1 MEIVALGPN
10 CTGAHFF
17 SCSATKGITILRLA
31 RDDEYITA
39 MLHFAASFHTKYVAT
54 NTTPPPDFMRTEPG
68 YDAFLNHTLR
78 LARGVQRVALIA
90 PADVQRSPLNGNLF
104 NAVPY

>member
-1 MEIVALGPN
+1 MGSGGGGLGRWGSGCGPPSRSSPAIPQPSPR
-10 CTGAHFF
+10 CR
-17 SCSATKGITILRLA
+17 RLS
-31 RDDEYITA
+31 
-39 MLHFAASFHTKYVAT
+39 FAASFHTKYVAT